1 MTDTIETA
9 LDDGVEPSALQR
21 VLRFLLANMLP
32 RDVIETIGDYS
43 RARAGFP
50 NDEELARFLRIEQS
64 EVDDWKKGQVA
75 SEDRKK
81 LFRDVAVSVSELEKI
96 YHAEVIP
103 AWLSAKPRGDTKAPI
118 ELLWEGNLAEVLQL
132 INASSNAAYS

>member
-1 MTDTIETA
+1 MTDTTETETETDA
-9 LDDGVEPSALQR
+9 EPSALQR

-50 NDEELARFLRIEQS
+50 NDEELARFLRIGQS
-64 EVDDWKKGQVA
+64 EVEAWKKGEVS

-81 LFRDVAVSVSELEKI
+81 LFRDVAVAVSELEKV
-96 YHAEVIP
+96 YHSELIP
-103 AWLSAKPRGDTKAPI
+103 AWLSARPPGEMKAPI
-118 ELLWEGNLAEVLQL
+118 ELLWDGNLAEVLQL
-132 INASSNAAYS
+132 INASSNAAFT